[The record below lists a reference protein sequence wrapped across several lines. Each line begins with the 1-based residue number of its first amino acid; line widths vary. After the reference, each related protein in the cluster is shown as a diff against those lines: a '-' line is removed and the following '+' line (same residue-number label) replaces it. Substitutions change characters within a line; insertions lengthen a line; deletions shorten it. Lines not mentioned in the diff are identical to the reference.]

1 MQQQQGQ
8 FAVHKAPQMP
18 LSPSRMPKGEIVAD
32 ATGHVRGIEVSSP
45 GLIRST
51 MTAAAVA
58 AGLLVVFYLPSEY
71 GMDPTGLGGVLGLTE
86 MGKIKQQLYAEAAAD
101 DAAAAGAL
109 PAEIATRLAGIEAQ
123 LAELGAVY
131 GVDFSTA
138 PAPAPVPEIP
148 ATGIAAPDAASVPA
162 SVEPATVPAPAAT
175 WRDEASYTLSPG
187 EGIEVKL
194 AMTEGQTAEFEW
206 TANGSVVNYDT
217 HGDGGGQSVS
227 YEQGRG
233 VPDQTG
239 TLTAAFTG
247 NHGWFW
253 RNRTEAPVTVTLRTR
268 GDYTEMKRP

>member
-32 ATGHVRGIEVSSP
+32 AAGHVRGIEVNSP

-51 MTAAAVA
+51 VTAAAVA

-71 GMDPTGLGGVLGLTE
+71 GMDLTGLGGVLGLTE
-86 MGKIKQQLYAEAAAD
+86 MGEIKQQLYAEDAAD
-101 DAAAAGAL
+101 AASAAGAL
-109 PAEIATRLAGIEAQ
+109 PAEIANRLAGIEAQ
-123 LAELGAVY
+123 LAALGAVY
-131 GVDFSTA
+131 GVDFPTTL
-138 PAPAPVPEIP
+138 APAPVPEIP
-148 ATGIAAPDAASVPA
+148 ATRIAVPDAAPVPA
-162 SVEPATVPAPAAT
+162 SVAPAAVPAPAAA
-175 WRDEASYTLSPG
+175 WRDEASYTLVPG

-206 TANGSVVNYDT
+206 TAEGGVVNYDT

-227 YEQGRG
+227 YEQGRS
-233 VPDQTG
+233 VSDQAG

-268 GDYTEMKRP
+268 GDYAEMKRP